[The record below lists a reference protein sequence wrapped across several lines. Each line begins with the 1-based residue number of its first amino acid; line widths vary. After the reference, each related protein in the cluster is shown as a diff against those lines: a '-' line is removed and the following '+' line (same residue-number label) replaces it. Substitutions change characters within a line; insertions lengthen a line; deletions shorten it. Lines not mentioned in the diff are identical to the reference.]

1 MCLYSINVFFGTYLT
16 YIEKKSE
23 GLSRYMF
30 ILFFFIFSE
39 TKKTSTSVRL
49 RENLDLTKEIMSKV
63 LNDMISLVSKTTTE
77 PLLSTREKNS
87 SGTGKG
93 GQNRTEQYPAI

>member
-1 MCLYSINVFFGTYLT
+1 
-16 YIEKKSE
+16 
-23 GLSRYMF
+23 
-30 ILFFFIFSE
+30 
-39 TKKTSTSVRL
+39 
-49 RENLDLTKEIMSKV
+49 MSKV

-87 SGTGKG
+87 SGTGNG